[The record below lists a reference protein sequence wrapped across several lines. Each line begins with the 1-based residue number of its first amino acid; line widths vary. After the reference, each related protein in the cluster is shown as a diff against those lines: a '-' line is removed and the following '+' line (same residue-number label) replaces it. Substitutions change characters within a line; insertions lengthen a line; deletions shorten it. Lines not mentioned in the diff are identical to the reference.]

1 MAVAPVNPMPSAL
14 SKGVKG
20 ETGRTWLIGGHVQGV
35 VFRPFVSVMA
45 NELGVRGSVRNRGG
59 QVEIVAIGE
68 RASVELLLL
77 RLLAE
82 HPPLARPEL
91 IAARSCTAAA
101 DSGFRILPS
110 GCGDPG
116 GAVLPDEPA
125 CDACLTEMADP
136 NARRYRYPFIAC
148 TQCGPRYTTMAS
160 PPFDRATTGMSG
172 FPLCRLCRAEYQQPG
187 DRRFHAQLIACA
199 SCGPSLS
206 FRDGSEHIRGNEP
219 ALARAI
225 ETLRTG
231 GIVAARGIGGYHLFC
246 DATPDAAINRLRDR
260 KRRPAKPLAVMFPR
274 AGHDGL
280 DHLRLHCAFNAEA
293 GRSLLSPERPI
304 VLVPLRSDSTLSQA
318 LAPGLGELG
327 ALLPYSP
334 LHELVL
340 NGFGRPLVATSGNL
354 GGEPVLT
361 EPAEAEEFLASIAD
375 AFLHHDRPI
384 LNPADDGIV
393 RIISGRARAFRLGRG
408 SAPLSIS
415 QSRPLATPVLA
426 LGGQMKVTLALG
438 FGTRVVISPH
448 LGDLDSPRGLDRL
461 ESTAEALQRLHGV
474 RVQTLVCD
482 AHSGY
487 TGTRWAARQDSLPV
501 LRISHH
507 HAHAAAVAGE
517 FPQEPRWLC
526 FTWDGSGLG
535 EDGTLWGGEALL
547 GCPGSWTR
555 VGTFRSFTP
564 LGGDKAAREPW
575 RSASALA
582 WEMGLDWRAPGIDTG
597 LARAAWQQR
606 LNCPPT
612 SSVGRLFDA
621 ASAFLDLTQR
631 TSYEGEGPMA
641 LEAIAAEA
649 SDAAALPLSE
659 RTDGVLEADWEP
671 LVHALLDVR
680 VTAGRRSATM
690 HACLART
697 LVNQAIAVKKRHG
710 LFAVGLTGGVFQNRR
725 LAELSLCGL
734 RAAGFR
740 AYLPFRVPC
749 NDAGLSFGQITEAA
763 ARQ

>member
-1 MAVAPVNPMPSAL
+1 MPLAL
-14 SKGVKG
+14 SEAVRS
-20 ETGRTWLIGGHVQGV
+20 ETGQTWLIGGRVQGV
-35 VFRPFVSVMA
+35 GFRPFVCVMA

-59 QVEIVAIGE
+59 QVEIVAIGD

-82 HPPLARPEL
+82 HPPIARPEL
-91 IAARSCTAAA
+91 ITTRSCIAAE

-110 GCGDPG
+110 GCGEPG
-116 GAVLPDEPA
+116 GAVLPDEPT

-136 NARRYRYPFIAC
+136 KARRYRYPFIAC
-148 TQCGPRYTTMAS
+148 TQCGPRYTTIAS
-160 PPFDRATTGMSG
+160 PPFDRATTGMAG
-172 FPLCRLCRAEYQQPG
+172 FPLCDLCRAEYEQPEN
-187 DRRFHAQLIACA
+187 RRFHAQLIACA
-199 SCGPSLS
+199 TCGPTLS
-206 FRDGSEHIRGNEP
+206 FRDGSENIRGNEP
-219 ALARAI
+219 ALARTI

-231 GIVAARGIGGYHLFC
+231 AIVAVRGIGGYHLFC
-246 DATPDAAINRLRDR
+246 DATHHAAINRLRDR
-260 KRRPAKPLAVMFPR
+260 KRRPTKPLAVMFPR
-274 AGHDGL
+274 TGRDSL
-280 DHLRLHCAFNAEA
+280 DQLRLHCAIDAEA
-293 GRSLLSPERPI
+293 ARSLRSREKPI
-304 VLVPLRSDSTLSQA
+304 VLVPLHANSTLSSA

-327 ALLPYSP
+327 ALMPYSP
-334 LHELVL
+334 LHELL
-340 NGFGRPLVATSGNL
+340 LSGFGRPLVATSGNL

-361 EPAEAEEFLASIAD
+361 EPAEAEALLASIAD

-415 QSRPLATPVLA
+415 PQRPLTKPVLA

-461 ESTAEALQRLHGV
+461 EATAETLQRLHGV

-482 AHSGY
+482 AHGGY
-487 TGTRWAARQDSLPV
+487 TGTRWAAGQDLLPV

-517 FPQEPRWLC
+517 FRQERRWLC

-535 EDGTLWGGEALL
+535 EDGRLWGGEALL
-547 GCPGSWTR
+547 GQPGAWTR
-555 VGTFRSFTP
+555 VGTFRSFAP

-575 RSASALA
+575 RSAAALA
-582 WEMGLDWRAPGIDTG
+582 WEMGLDWRALGVDIS

-606 LNCPPT
+606 LNCPLT

-621 ASAFLDLTQR
+621 ASAFLNLTPH

-641 LEAIAAEA
+641 VEALATEA
-649 SDAAALPLSE
+649 DNAAALPLSE

-671 LVHALLDVR
+671 LVHSLLNAR
-680 VTAGRRSATM
+680 VTPGRRSATM
-690 HACLART
+690 HACLALT
-697 LVNQAIAVKKRHG
+697 LVSQAIAIKKRHG
-710 LFAVGLTGGVFQNRR
+710 PFAVGLAGGVFQNRR
-725 LAELSLCGL
+725 LASLSLRGL
-734 RAAGFR
+734 KEAGFR
-740 AYLPFRVPC
+740 AYLPLRIPC
-749 NDAGLSFGQITEAA
+749 NDAGLSFGQVTEAA